1 MTQFSVEQYAIILLV
16 LFSIVTWAL
25 ALIKVVTVLNARR
38 QNQRV
43 IEAWHKDG
51 RAESHRSGSCAC
63 AHLLA
68 AAQDVKAQSGEASE
82 GRERLERVL
91 HQQVRIERRTL
102 ERGLPVLGSVASTS
116 PFIGLFGTVWGIM
129 SALKGIGAAGTA
141 SLDTVAGPVGS
152 ALVATGIG
160 IAVAVPAVLF
170 YNSLLR
176 LARSEVNRWEDFAFL
191 LYDRAQRN
199 DIDRLAARD

>member
-1 MTQFSVEQYAIILLV
+1 MMQFSVEQYAIGTLI

-25 ALIKVVTVLNARR
+25 AFIKMGVLLKAQR
-38 QNQRV
+38 QNQAV
-43 IEAWHKDG
+43 IDAWSKDSKAEAHRDG
-51 RAESHRSGSCAC
+51 NSAC

-68 AAQDVKAQSGEASE
+68 AAQDVVEQSGEQDA

-91 HQQVRIERRTL
+91 HQQVRIERRGL
-102 ERGLPVLGSVASTS
+102 ERWLPILGSIASTS

-129 SALKGIGAAGTA
+129 SALKGIGIAGTA

-152 ALVATGIG
+152 ALIATGIG

-170 YNSLLR
+170 YNGLLR
-176 LARSEVNRWEDFAFL
+176 LVRAEVHRWEDFAFL
-191 LYDRAQRN
+191 LFDQAQRN
-199 DIDRLAARD
+199 DINSSAARR

>member
-1 MTQFSVEQYAIILLV
+1 MTQISVEQYAIGVLI
-16 LFSIVTWAL
+16 LFSIATWAL
-25 ALIKVVTVLNARR
+25 ALIKLFKVLDARR
-38 QNQRV
+38 QNRDV
-43 IEAWHKDG
+43 IAAWVKDSEAAARLQG
-51 RAESHRSGSCAC
+51 NSAA

-68 AAQDVKAQSGEASE
+68 VSSDVVFHTGVHAE

-91 HQQVRIERRTL
+91 HQQIRIERRGL
-102 ERGLPVLGSVASTS
+102 EHGLPILASIASTS

-141 SLDTVAGPVGS
+141 NLDMVAGPVGG

-170 YNSLLR
+170 YNGLLR
-176 LARSEVNRWEDFAFL
+176 LVRAEVHRWEDFAFQL
-191 LYDRAQRN
+191 FDQALHR
-199 DIDRLAARD
+199 DIEANKRY

>member
-1 MTQFSVEQYAIILLV
+1 MTQFSVEQYAIMLLI

-25 ALIKVVTVLNARR
+25 ALIKVVAVLSARR
-38 QNQRV
+38 QNQTV
-43 IEAWHKDG
+43 IDAWRKDG
-51 RAESHRSGSCAC
+51 HAESHRNGSSAC
-63 AHLLA
+63 AHLLGA
-68 AAQDVKAQSGEASE
+68 AHDVTAQSGEASE

-91 HQQVRIERRTL
+91 HQQVRIERRAL
-102 ERGLPVLGSVASTS
+102 ERWLPLLGSVASTS

-170 YNSLLR
+170 YNGLLR
-176 LARSEVNRWEDFAFL
+176 LVRSEVNRWEDFAFL
-191 LYDRAQRN
+191 LYDHAQRN
-199 DIDRLAARD
+199 DIGRLAARD

>member
-1 MTQFSVEQYAIILLV
+1 MSPISVEQYAIGVLV
-16 LFSIVTWAL
+16 LFSVATWAL
-25 ALIKVVTVLNARR
+25 ALIKLMGLLRANR
-38 QNQRV
+38 QNRAVVAAWMQDE
-43 IEAWHKDG
+43 EAARTLGGDS
-51 RAESHRSGSCAC
+51 AS

-68 AAQDVKAQSGEASE
+68 AAHDVVTRTGIHAE

-91 HQQVRIERRTL
+91 RQQIRLERRGL
-102 ERGLPVLGSVASTS
+102 ERGLPILASIASTS

-141 SLDTVAGPVGS
+141 SLTVVAGPVGG

-170 YNSLLR
+170 YNGLLR
-176 LARSEVNRWEDFAFL
+176 LMRAEVHRWEDFAFHL
-191 LYDRAQRN
+191 FDQALRRN
-199 DIDRLAARD
+199 TTIAEGV